1 MNGKYY
7 AVIMAADGQ
16 VLGQN
21 EPVESIPECRQLV
34 IEFVQELDN
43 HAPTPEFYTIWEIEE
58 TEHEIFENVV
68 ECMPVDAIRKDTVI
82 HDQLVLG
89 KRAMTLL
96 GRAHWFVA
104 CHEKDA
110 DPYVQQQVK
119 TIVKVLEML
128 MEVE

>member
-1 MNGKYY
+1 MNGTTYS
-7 AVIMAADGQ
+7 ARIMEADGTF
-16 VLGQN
+16 VGKTEHVNNL
-21 EPVESIPECRQLV
+21 PECRELV
-34 IEFVQELDN
+34 MMFVQDN
-43 HAPTPEFYTIWEIEE
+43 KDNVPEFYTINEYVEDEHTIEKS
-58 TEHEIFENVV
+58 VV
-68 ECMPVDAIRKDTVI
+68 ECMPVDALRNDSII

-110 DPYVQQQVK
+110 DPLVQQQVK
-119 TIVKVLEML
+119 TIVKALEML

>member
-1 MNGKYY
+1 MSGKYY

-21 EPVESIPECRQLV
+21 EPVESIPECRELV
-34 IEFVQELDN
+34 IEFVQELNN

-58 TEHEIFENVV
+58 TDHEIFENVV
-68 ECMPVDAIRKDTVI
+68 ECMPMDALRKDTVI

-96 GRAHWFVA
+96 GRLHMFLVNN
-104 CHEKDA
+104 ERNP
-110 DPYVQQQVK
+110 DPLVQAQVK
-119 TIVKVLEML
+119 MAVQVLESL
-128 MEVE
+128 EVE

>member
-1 MNGKYY
+1 MNGTTYS
-7 AVIMAADGQ
+7 ARIMDGEGER
-16 VLGQN
+16 VGETKKVN
-21 EPVESIPECRQLV
+21 SIPECRQLTK
-34 IEFVQELDN
+34 ERVQDN
-43 HAPTPEFYTIWEIEE
+43 ESSVPEFYTIYEYIEDDNSIE
-58 TEHEIFENVV
+58 MSTV

-128 MEVE
+128 MEDE